1 MISFQSI
8 QREKRHV
15 FANNFRP
22 GIPKFQL
29 TLREASNDG
38 TVGAHT
44 TRDKAFL
51 VMRLGLIHTAIRYA
65 TAGDDVTLV
74 EAFLTNH
81 LTMSEL
87 QTFEFFENLEP
98 QDFNF

>member
-1 MISFQSI
+1 MITFQSI

-15 FANNFRP
+15 FTVKFRP
-22 GIPKFQL
+22 KILKFQL

-38 TVGAHT
+38 AIGAHT

-65 TAGDDVTLV
+65 TAEDNIVLV
-74 EAFLTNH
+74 EVVFVNC
-81 LTMSEL
+81 LTMNEL
-87 QTFEFFENLEP
+87 QTLEFFENLEP
-98 QDFNF
+98 

>member
-1 MISFQSI
+1 MITFQSI
-8 QREKRHV
+8 QRETRHV
-15 FANNFRP
+15 FKVKIKPR
-22 GIPKFQL
+22 IPKFQL

-38 TVGAHT
+38 AVGAHT

-51 VMRLGLIHTAIRYA
+51 AMRLGSIHIAIRYA
-65 TAGDDVTLV
+65 TAEDNIVLV
-74 EAFLTNH
+74 EMVFVNR
-81 LTMSEL
+81 LTMREL

>member
-1 MISFQSI
+1 MITFQSI

-15 FANNFRP
+15 FKVKIKPR
-22 GIPKFQL
+22 IPKFQL

-38 TVGAHT
+38 TVGVHT

-65 TAGDDVTLV
+65 TAGDDVTLAG
-74 EAFLTNH
+74 AFFTNY
-81 LTMSEL
+81 LAMSEL

-98 QDFNF
+98 QNFNF

>member
-15 FANNFRP
+15 FTINFRP

-29 TLREASNDG
+29 TLREASNDDA
-38 TVGAHT
+38 VGVHT

-51 VMRLGLIHTAIRYA
+51 VMR
-65 TAGDDVTLV
+65 
-74 EAFLTNH
+74 
-81 LTMSEL
+81 
-87 QTFEFFENLEP
+87 
-98 QDFNF
+98 

>member
-1 MISFQSI
+1 MIAFRSI

-15 FANNFRP
+15 FTINFRP

-38 TVGAHT
+38 AVGVHT

-51 VMRLGLIHTAIRYA
+51 VMRLELIHTAIRYA

-74 EAFLTNH
+74 EAVFTNC

-87 QTFEFFENLEP
+87 QTFKFFENLEP

>member
-1 MISFQSI
+1 MITFQSI
-8 QREKRHV
+8 QRETRHV
-15 FANNFRP
+15 FKVKIKPR
-22 GIPKFQL
+22 IPKFQL

-38 TVGAHT
+38 TVGVHT

-51 VMRLGLIHTAIRYA
+51 VIRLGLIHTAIRYA

-74 EAFLTNH
+74 EAFFTNY